1 MARRRTAKKSRRRTV
16 KPMIKVIPAVAG
28 LVSASA
34 LTQLFFNN
42 NLRDFLVNTSGD
54 GSSRITLRELFNMG
68 GITNYGIG
76 GGSKTLGQY
85 VQDNIANNWMMTAGV
100 LIGAK
105 AIPKIIT
112 KVGITRQANQLSKA
126 IGLGSI
132 VQL

>member
-1 MARRRTAKKSRRRTV
+1 
-16 KPMIKVIPAVAG
+16 MIKVIPAVAG

-34 LTQLFFNN
+34 LTSMFFGN

-54 GSSRITLRELFNMG
+54 GSQRITLRELFNLG

-76 GGSKTLGQY
+76 GGTLKIGQY
-85 VQDNIANNWMMTAGV
+85 VRKNIEANWMMAAGT
-100 LIGAK
+100 LIAAK
-105 AIPKIIT
+105 AVPKIMT
-112 KVGITRQANQLSKA
+112 KVGITRQANQLSKS

>member
-1 MARRRTAKKSRRRTV
+1 
-16 KPMIKVIPAVAG
+16 MIKVIPAVVG

-42 NLRDFLVNTSGD
+42 NLKDFLVNTTGD
-54 GSSRITLRELFNMG
+54 GSSRITMRELFNLQ

-76 GGSKTLGQY
+76 GSKSLTEY
-85 VQDNIANNWMMTAGV
+85 VKGNIANNWMSTATV

-105 AIPKIIT
+105 AIPKIIS
-112 KVGITRQANQLSKA
+112 KVGVTREANKLSKS

>member
-1 MARRRTAKKSRRRTV
+1 MARRRKRATRRKRSV

-42 NLRDFLVNTSGD
+42 NLKDFLVNTSGD
-54 GSSRITLRELFNMG
+54 GSSKITLRELFNLG

-76 GGSKTLGQY
+76 GGSKTFAEY
-85 VQDNIANNWMMTAGV
+85 VQTNIADNWMMTAGI

-105 AIPKIIT
+105 AIPKIIQ
-112 KVGITRQANQLSKA
+112 KVGVTREANKFSKA

-132 VQL
+132 IQL

>member
-1 MARRRTAKKSRRRTV
+1 
-16 KPMIKVIPAVAG
+16 MIKVIPAVAG

-42 NLRDFLVNTSGD
+42 NLKDFLVNTTGD
-54 GSSRITLRELFNMG
+54 GSSRITLRELFNLG

-76 GGSKTLGQY
+76 GGSKTFSQY
-85 VQDNIANNWMMTAGV
+85 VQANIANNWMMTAGV

-105 AIPKIIT
+105 AIPKIIS
-112 KVGITRQANQLSKA
+112 KVGVTREANKLSKA

>member
-1 MARRRTAKKSRRRTV
+1 MARRRTAKKPRRRTV

-34 LTQLFFNN
+34 LTSMFFGN

-54 GSSRITLRELFNMG
+54 GSQRITLRELFNLG

-76 GGSKTLGQY
+76 GGTLKIGQY
-85 VQDNIANNWMMTAGV
+85 VRKNIEANWMMAAGT
-100 LIGAK
+100 LIAAK
-105 AIPKIIT
+105 AVPKIMT
-112 KVGITRQANQLSKA
+112 KVGITRQANQLSKS